1 MKELLQ
7 RYPKRHENVAWRTV
21 VDKALLVNPK
31 DSFIYPLNTVATRI
45 WELMDGETSTED
57 IIKKLCEEFECE
69 KSAIQRDAL
78 EFLEEL
84 RKSGLIYF
92 DTL

>member
-45 WELMDGETSTED
+45 WELMDGKTSTED
-57 IIKKLCEEFECE
+57 IINRLSEEFEYE
-69 KSAIQRDAL
+69 ESEIQRDAL

-84 RKSGLIYF
+84 RKADLIEYM
-92 DTL
+92 